1 MCIALPGKVIGIGD
15 AMARVEVAGTRLE
28 ASLML
33 TEGVEIG
40 DYVLIHAGFV
50 IRKVDEEE
58 ARETLRLLSEF
69 LEEQG

>member
-1 MCIALPGKVIGIGD
+1 
-15 AMARVEVAGTRLE
+15 MARVEVAGTRLE